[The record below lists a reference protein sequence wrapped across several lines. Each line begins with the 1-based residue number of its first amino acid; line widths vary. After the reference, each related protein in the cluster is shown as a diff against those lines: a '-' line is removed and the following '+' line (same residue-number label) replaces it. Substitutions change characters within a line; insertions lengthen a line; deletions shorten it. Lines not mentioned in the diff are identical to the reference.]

1 MANCFQQN
9 INRVEEVLERI
20 RAAGLKLKP
29 EKCSMLQQEVV
40 YLGNVVSGDGVKPIP
55 TNIAKIMSRP
65 KPRTAEQMKQFVT
78 MGSYYRKRFCQHY

>member
-20 RAAGLKLKP
+20 RAAGLKLKL

-40 YLGNVVSGDGVKPIP
+40 YLSNVGLVARKPVFGVSDKASFQLVFSA
-55 TNIAKIMSRP
+55 TETS
-65 KPRTAEQMKQFVT
+65 
-78 MGSYYRKRFCQHY
+78 